1 VQDFSHNGTEK
12 SLKVKRRRTMSLNM
26 SKNQPSGRAKFSI
39 VVYADSVDAEL
50 INKVCKKGF
59 TIVRIDEKR
68 LSAFKDVEYSEI
80 PSTIKDLEHS
90 GFGYS
95 ICNVMLTLGL

>member
-1 VQDFSHNGTEK
+1 
-12 SLKVKRRRTMSLNM
+12 M
-26 SKNQPSGRAKFSI
+26 SKTQPSKAKFSI
-39 VVYADSVDAEL
+39 VVYANPVDAEL
-50 INKVCKKGF
+50 INMVCKKGF
-59 TIVRIDEKR
+59 TIVRIDAKR

-80 PSTIKDLEHS
+80 LSTLRDLEHS

>member
-1 VQDFSHNGTEK
+1 
-12 SLKVKRRRTMSLNM
+12 MSLDM
-26 SKNQPSGRAKFSI
+26 TKNQPNGRAKFSI
-39 VVYADSVDAEL
+39 VVYADSIDAEL

-59 TIVRIDEKR
+59 TIVRLEEKR

-80 PSTIKDLEHS
+80 LSTLRDLEHS

>member
-1 VQDFSHNGTEK
+1 
-12 SLKVKRRRTMSLNM
+12 M
-26 SKNQPSGRAKFSI
+26 SKTQSSRAKFSI
-39 VVYADSVDAEL
+39 IVYADVDVDL
-50 INKVCKKGF
+50 INMVCKKGF
-59 TIVRIDEKR
+59 TIVQIDAKR

-80 PSTIKDLEHS
+80 PSTINELEHS

>member
-1 VQDFSHNGTEK
+1 
-12 SLKVKRRRTMSLNM
+12 MSLNM

-59 TIVRIDEKR
+59 TIVRLEEKR

-80 PSTIKDLEHS
+80 PSTIKELEDPKMFS
-90 GFGYS
+90 YS

>member
-1 VQDFSHNGTEK
+1 MQDFSHNGTEK
-12 SLKVKRRRTMSLNM
+12 ILKVKGGAVQSWNM
-26 SKNQPSGRAKFSI
+26 SENQPNGRAKFSI

-59 TIVRIDEKR
+59 TIVRIDAKR

-80 PSTIKDLEHS
+80 PSMIKELEHS